1 MLPVTPPN
9 TPSPALVRALLDPQ
23 FNDGSVKDKLF
34 RAHIRAVAETLREHA
49 ECIGTN
55 EKVDGREVERL
66 LIRYADRL
74 EGKEDAK

>member
-1 MLPVTPPN
+1 
-9 TPSPALVRALLDPQ
+9 
-23 FNDGSVKDKLF
+23 
-34 RAHIRAVAETLREHA
+34 VAETLREHA